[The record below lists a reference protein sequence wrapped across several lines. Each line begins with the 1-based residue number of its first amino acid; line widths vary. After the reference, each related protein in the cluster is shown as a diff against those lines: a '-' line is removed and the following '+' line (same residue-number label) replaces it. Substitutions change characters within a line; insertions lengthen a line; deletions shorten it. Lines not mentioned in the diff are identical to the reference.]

1 MLEIKSKFKRVML
14 IDDNTIDLYITAR
27 LITKYN
33 FGEEI
38 TQYNSAKKALEFL
51 EENQSNVHKL
61 PQIIFVDIYMPNMSG
76 FEFMAKYDNL
86 SSVLKKHCKVY
97 IMSSSIDENDIKRA
111 NNDANVVAFQ
121 VKTITQEFLN
131 SIPHGVQD

>member
-61 PQIIFVDIYMPNMSG
+61 PQIIFVDI
-76 FEFMAKYDNL
+76 
-86 SSVLKKHCKVY
+86 
-97 IMSSSIDENDIKRA
+97 
-111 NNDANVVAFQ
+111 
-121 VKTITQEFLN
+121 
-131 SIPHGVQD
+131 